1 MGGSLDATFF
11 TGSAAVMRDGR
22 TVFDRFDV
30 QSSRLQ
36 GGDGTF
42 SATAWTFDT
51 NVNFFHPELDGFLC
65 GLLGRHLTCKR
76 CALTTSF
83 EVAGSGAR
91 PTERFAL
98 GVGDRYR
105 GVVECCIDVC
115 HAVGDISPYSLFL

>member
-1 MGGSLDATFF
+1 
-11 TGSAAVMRDGR
+11 MRDGR
-22 TVFDRFDV
+22 AVFDRFDV

-65 GLLGRHLTCKR
+65 GLLGGHLTCKR